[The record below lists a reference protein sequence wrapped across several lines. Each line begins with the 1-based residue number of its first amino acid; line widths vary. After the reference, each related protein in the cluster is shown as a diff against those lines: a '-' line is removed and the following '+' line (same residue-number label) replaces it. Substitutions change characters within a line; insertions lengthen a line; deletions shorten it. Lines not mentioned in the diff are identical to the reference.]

1 MKKIYFFALFVVSC
15 VCTTAQVIIQSA
27 DLPTGGDVLNQ
38 DAATLLS
45 DPDLTQTGANQTW
58 YFGPDIIQ
66 PQNTTNTTN
75 CVDVAQTPLVYQI
88 FFNNPFDPD
97 HNSDYGVGV
106 DSFAVATLSFEDVYQ
121 YYKNSGGVFSITGMG
136 ASINGVPLASQMN
149 DTDVIY
155 DVPVEFENTGESF
168 SALAFEIPT
177 FGSYGTDQHRTYAV
191 DGWGTLVLYE
201 DSYDVLRVRSVI
213 NATDTIYAEAF
224 GFGFSFPRPESVEY
238 KWLSPDYN
246 VPVLE
251 IITTGGT
258 ISSVL
263 TRQMP
268 VSVNEV
274 NNLNVKVFPNPAAQF
289 LQINSAVSGNGNIQ
303 IFNAAGQLVI
313 EATNSLNT
321 RIDIS
326 ELPNGNYTIVLKQ
339 GENVMSKVFVKM

>member
-1 MKKIYFFALFVVSC
+1 MKKIYSFVLFAVLTVGAS
-15 VCTTAQVIIQSA
+15 AQVIIESA

-38 DAATLLS
+38 DVATFLI

-58 YFGPDIIQ
+58 YFGPEIIQ

-75 CVDVAQTPLVYQI
+75 CIDVAETPLVYQI

-106 DSFAVATLSFEDVYQ
+106 DSFGVATLSFENVYQ
-121 YYKNSGGVFSITGMG
+121 YYKNSGGVFSITGLG

-149 DTDVIY
+149 DTDVIF
-155 DVPVEFENTGESF
+155 DVPVAFENTGESF

-177 FGSYGTDQHRTYAV
+177 FGSYSTDQHRTYEV
-191 DGWGTLVLYE
+191 DGWGSLVLYDE
-201 DSYDVLRVRSVI
+201 SYDVLRVRSVV
-213 NATDTIYAEAF
+213 NATDSIFAEAF

-274 NNLNVKVFPNPAAQF
+274 NNLNVQVFPNPAAQF
-289 LQINSAVSGNGNIQ
+289 LQVNSTVSGNGNIQ
-303 IFNAAGQLVI
+303 IFNAAGQLVV
-313 EATNSLNT
+313 EMNNSLNQ

-326 ELPNGNYTIVLKQ
+326 DLANGNYTVVLKQ